1 MTKQLINEIITKV
14 EGIGFRVRGVTFD
27 LGNKS
32 FLDQTGFFQGQYSFP
47 NPTDPSRRVLMFPG
61 MNFTNYIA
69 LGTVFPLKTPGG
81 GIIFHIRKS
90 QILIT

>member
-32 FLDQTGFFQGQYSFP
+32 FLDQTGFFQGQ
-47 NPTDPSRRVLMFPG
+47 G
-61 MNFTNYIA
+61 M
-69 LGTVFPLKTPGG
+69 
-81 GIIFHIRKS
+81 
-90 QILIT
+90 